1 MWDFALQIYYFF
13 FLFHYYL
20 IEHQHMV
27 HLDGFFTLILH
38 IYFYTANYA
47 GSLFISSRDY
57 VDHRDH

>member
-1 MWDFALQIYYFF
+1 
-13 FLFHYYL
+13 
-20 IEHQHMV
+20 MV